1 MSRIPARITA
11 HKENYQSHFTKK
23 GSINQMEIK
32 LTEERYAE
40 LVKAAG
46 LLDFLKDICRKD
58 KDFGRQDL
66 MEIIDPDY
74 KEDEKE

>member
-1 MSRIPARITA
+1 
-11 HKENYQSHFTKK
+11 
-23 GSINQMEIK
+23 MEIK